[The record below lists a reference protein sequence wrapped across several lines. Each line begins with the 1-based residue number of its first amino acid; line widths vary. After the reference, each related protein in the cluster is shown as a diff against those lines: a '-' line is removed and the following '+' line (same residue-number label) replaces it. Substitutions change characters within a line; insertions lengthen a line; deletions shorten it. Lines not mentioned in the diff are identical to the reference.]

1 MLSKI
6 CFGIFLMSFLGTIIE
21 GLLIEGLLL
30 QKNMNSFIM
39 LAATGT
45 IMILAII
52 IIELGSRVA
61 TRTKF
66 RSKSEH
72 VS

>member
-21 GLLIEGLLL
+21 GLWL

-39 LAATGT
+39 LATTGT